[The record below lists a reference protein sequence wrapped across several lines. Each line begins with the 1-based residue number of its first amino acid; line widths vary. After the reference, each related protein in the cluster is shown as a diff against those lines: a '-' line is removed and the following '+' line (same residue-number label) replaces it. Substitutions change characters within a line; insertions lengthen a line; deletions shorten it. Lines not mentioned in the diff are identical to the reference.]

1 MTGLFYSLNQHYIAR
16 EAEEP
21 GRGAGGAGGAGGG
34 SRWSRESRW
43 SRWSRCRR
51 AAVAGRSRPVPPEQ
65 AGGAEEPEQAG
76 AGRSRPG
83 EAGGA
88 GPPGG
93 WQKKKKKK
101 KIDRRFNRIYIRRR
115 RKGERPSRDAA
126 AKLCHKVWLF
136 FDNLIKRRLC
146 YGT

>member
-1 MTGLFYSLNQHYIAR
+1 MWSLTTLTGLFYSLNQHYIAR

-21 GRGAGGAGGAGGG
+21 AEGPVEPVEPVEPG
-34 SRWSRESRW
+34 EP
-43 SRWSRCRR
+43 
-51 AAVAGRSRPVPPEQ
+51 VEPVEPVPPERGPVPQ
-65 AGGAEEPEQAG
+65 GRRSRPEQAG
-76 AGRSRPG
+76 A
-83 EAGGA
+83 AGA
-88 GPPGG
+88 GRGSRG
-93 WQKKKKKK
+93 AGAGRGSRAAGRLAKKKKKK
-101 KIDRRFNRIYIRRR
+101 KLDRRFNRIYIRRR

>member
-1 MTGLFYSLNQHYIAR
+1 MRPRSR
-16 EAEEP
+16 AEGPVEPVEP
-21 GRGAGGAGGAGGG
+21 GGGAGGAGRAGGAGGAGAAG
-34 SRWSRESRW
+34 E
-43 SRWSRCRR
+43 R
-51 AAVAGRSRPVPPEQ
+51 AGAAGP
-65 AGGAEEPEQAG
+65 PEQAG
-76 AGRSRPG
+76 AGRCRRSRPG
-83 EAGGA
+83 EPRSRSRPEQAGA
-88 GPPGG
+88 GRGRPGEPG
-93 WQKKKKKK
+93 RRAAGKKKKKK